1 MSKASTANETPLM
14 KQYNGIKAKH
24 PDAILLFR
32 VGDFYE
38 TFGEDAVK
46 ASKVLGIVLTKRG
59 NGSATEVAL
68 AGFPHH
74 SLETYLPKLVRAGFR
89 VAVCD
94 QLEDPKFTK
103 TIVKRGITEMVTPG
117 VTFNDHILEA
127 KSNNFL
133 AAIWW
138 DKNNYGLAFMDVSTG
153 EFLTGMGDKE
163 YAEKLLQS
171 FKPGEILYPK
181 NYKTY
186 FRDNFGG
193 LSSEF
198 GLDDWV
204 FTFEYTEELLLKH
217 FGTKSLKGFGIEK
230 MGLHTIAAG
239 AALHYLSETRH
250 DRLKHITKLQ
260 LIEEENFVWLDKFT
274 ARNLEI
280 FSTNGIG
287 GTCLV
292 DVLDQTSTPMGGRLL
307 KRWISLPLKNRK
319 AIEDRLEAVSALK
332 ENQEFHSNLIQ
343 YLSQI
348 GDVERLMSKIAA
360 ARINPREAVL
370 LRKTLE
376 LTAPIKELCLQSAC
390 IPIKRIGEQL
400 NLCETMR
407 DKISQELQDDPPVL
421 VNKGNVIKPGINAEL
436 DELRSISSSGKE
448 YLLEVQQR
456 EALNTGITSLK
467 VAYNQVFGY
476 YIEVTNAH
484 KSRVPEEW
492 IRKQTLTNA
501 ERYITEELKEYET
514 KILGAEEKILALE
527 TRLFEELVLSLAEY
541 TESVQLNSSLLAK
554 LDCLCNFAHIASE
567 YNYVKPQLNDELAL
581 KIVQGRHP
589 VIERLIPVGEQYVPN
604 DILLDSEDCQIIILT
619 GPNMSGK
626 SALLRQTALIVIL
639 AQIGCFVP
647 AQSASI
653 GVVDKI
659 FTRVGASDNLSSGE
673 STFMVEMNETASI
686 LNNLTPRSLVILDEI
701 GRGTS
706 TYDGISIAWSITEFL
721 HENGTARP
729 KTMFATHY
737 HELNELEKSLTRVKN
752 FSIAIKEI
760 NNKIIFLRKLVEG
773 GSEHSFGIHVAQ
785 MAGMPKK
792 VIERAN
798 QILSHLEKNHS
809 SEALTDKKSNKKDKS
824 SVGASQPDYQLSI
837 FQLDD
842 PILSQIKDEIIHIDI
857 NTLTPVEALMKLN
870 EIKRVL
876 GK

>member
-1 MSKASTANETPLM
+1 MSKATAANETPLM
-14 KQYNGIKAKH
+14 KQYNSIKAKH

-74 SLETYLPKLVRAGFR
+74 SLETYLPKLVRAGYR

-117 VTFNDHILEA
+117 VTFNDHILDA

-133 AAIWW
+133 AAICW
-138 DKNNYGLAFMDVSTG
+138 DKSNFGLAFMDVSTG
-153 EFLTGMGDKE
+153 EFLTGSGDKE
-163 YAEKLLQS
+163 YADKLLQS
-171 FKPGEILYPK
+171 FKPGEILFPK
-181 NYKTY
+181 NNKSF

-193 LSSEF
+193 QSSEF
-198 GLDDWV
+198 GLEDWV
-204 FTFEYTEELLLKH
+204 FTSEFTEELLLKH

-250 DRLKHITKLQ
+250 DRLNHITKLQ
-260 LIEEENFVWLDKFT
+260 LIEEEHYVWLDKFT

-280 FSTNGIG
+280 FYTNSPG
-287 GTCLV
+287 GTSLV

-307 KRWISLPLKNRK
+307 KRWIALPLKNKK
-319 AIEDRLEAVSALK
+319 AIEDRLEAVEELK
-332 ENQEFHSNLIQ
+332 NNTELRQSLQ
-343 YLSQI
+343 SYLSQI
-348 GDVERLMSKIAA
+348 GDLERLMSKIAA
-360 ARINPREAVL
+360 ARINPREMVM
-370 LRKTLE
+370 LRKTLD
-376 LTAPIKELCLQSAC
+376 LTGPIKELCLGSSC
-390 IPIKRIGEQL
+390 LPIKRIGEQL
-400 NLCETMR
+400 NPCETMR
-407 DKISQELQDDPPVL
+407 DKIANELQDEPPAL
-421 VNKGNVIKPGINAEL
+421 VNKGNVIKQGVNPEL
-436 DELRSISSSGKE
+436 DELRKISTSGKE

-456 EALNTGITSLK
+456 EALRTGITSLK

-484 KSRVPEEW
+484 KNRVPDDW
-492 IRKQTLTNA
+492 VRKQTLTNA

-527 TRLFEELVLSLAEY
+527 TRLFEELVLSLTEY
-541 TESVQLNSSLLAK
+541 TEAVQLNSGLLAK
-554 LDCLCNFAHIASE
+554 LDCLCNFAFIAIE
-567 YNYVKPQLNDELAL
+567 NNYTKPILNDGLAL
-581 KIVQGRHP
+581 KIVEGRHP
-589 VIERLIPVGEQYVPN
+589 VIEKLIPVGEQYVPN
-604 DILLDSEDCQIIILT
+604 SIQLDPEDCQIIILT

-626 SALLRQTALIVIL
+626 SALLRQTALIVVM
-639 AQIGCFVP
+639 AQIGSFVP
-647 AQSASI
+647 ATKTEL

-686 LNNLTPRSLVILDEI
+686 LNNLTPKSLVILDEI

-721 HENGTARP
+721 HENGIARP

-737 HELNELEKSLTRVKN
+737 HELNELEKSLARVKN
-752 FSIAIKEI
+752 YSIAIKEI
-760 NNKIIFLRKLVEG
+760 NKKIIFLRKLVEG

-798 QILSHLEKNHS
+798 QILSHLEKDHS
-809 SEALTDKKSNKKDKS
+809 S
-824 SVGASQPDYQLSI
+824 
-837 FQLDD
+837 
-842 PILSQIKDEIIHIDI
+842 
-857 NTLTPVEALMKLN
+857 
-870 EIKRVL
+870 
-876 GK
+876 